1 MRENRGEGGGSAF
14 QERSLLY
21 AKLALG
27 PFAPARTCRETPE
40 QSRLQP
46 EPLPR
51 FLSPPQ
57 PRGDGPVEVLMV
69 HLGDFNHLLSLT
81 LRRIKYGEL
90 APLFWVRNP
99 GHREVK

>member
-1 MRENRGEGGGSAF
+1 MEVRLS
-14 QERSLLY
+14 RSDLCFPPN
-21 AKLALG
+21 LALG
-27 PFAPARTCRETPE
+27 RALPRTCRETPE

-57 PRGDGPVEVLMV
+57 PRGDEPVEVLMV
-69 HLGDFNHLLSLT
+69 HLGDFTHPLSLT